1 MTLADTGG
9 RGRTWV
15 QYNDSNPYGILSAV
29 AAKYFSRSE
38 EEKAVE
44 EETPD
49 YSRMSKHRQDGTK
62 RGTEA
67 VAMWP
72 QGQKGHKAMWPHG
85 HMAMWSLGPAE
96 FSAMM
101 SFGAPRGAILAPL
114 WTLLEALGTHFW
126 PL

>member
-15 QYNDSNPYGILSAV
+15 QYNDSIPYGILSAV

-49 YSRMSKHRQDGTK
+49 YSRMSEHRQDGTK
-62 RGTEA
+62 EA
-67 VAMWP
+67 QQQWP
-72 QGQKGHKAMWPHG
+72 CGRKAKRVTRPCGHTAIWPCG
-85 HMAMWSLGPAE
+85 HLDRR
-96 FSAMM
+96 
-101 SFGAPRGAILAPL
+101 SFRQ
-114 WTLLEALGTHFW
+114 
-126 PL
+126 